1 MEIILNLIVL
11 YIGAI
16 FGNLYF
22 NLKEYIIKKDLEKNE
37 KTETKKIKKTAKC
50 NRKGG
55 FLANIPFISYFF
67 NKGECKKCKKDHAKL
82 KLISEL
88 VVGFIFLLV
97 FNSAN
102 LTQIFLNK
110 SFQVDEMEILLKGGL
125 MFTLPLTLGFIYL
138 IGIIEKETKK
148 ININVMTYG
157 VIMAAVLIIMK
168 FIVNIPDVKY
178 SKLEMTTA
186 GIYMLIVLLIY
197 LMQLLTLSKDPE
209 SKYTVDMVL
218 MVFILN
224 IYFGSGNT
232 VSTIILSILYI
243 LLGNIFGWFRNREY
257 KENKYVKK
265 ENGKFKTRKESS
277 FVMEYKYIPF
287 SLIIGSMA
295 IVSLV
300 VNNFIATLGVLA

>member
-16 FGNLYF
+16 FGNLYY
-22 NLKEYIIKKDLEKNE
+22 NLKEYILRKDLEK
-37 KTETKKIKKTAKC
+37 KETKKIKKETNC
-50 NRKGG
+50 NLKGG
-55 FLANIPFISYFF
+55 FLGNIPFVSYSF

-88 VVGFIFLLV
+88 VIGMVFVLV

-110 SFQVDEMEILLKGGL
+110 STQIDKMEILLKGGL

-138 IGIIEKETKK
+138 LGTIERETKTL
-148 ININVMTYG
+148 NVNVMTYG
-157 VIMAAVLIIMK
+157 VIMAAALIIIK
-168 FIVNIPDVKY
+168 FIVNIPNVKY

-197 LMQLLTLSKDPE
+197 LMQLLTFSKDPE
-209 SKYTVDMVL
+209 SKYTVDIVL

-224 IYFGSGNT
+224 IYFGSANT
-232 VSTIILSILYI
+232 ISTIILSIIYI
-243 LLGNIFGWFRNREY
+243 LMGNIFGWFRNKEY
-257 KENKYVKK
+257 KENIYVKK
-265 ENGKFKTRKESS
+265 ENGKFKTRKEGS
-277 FVMEYKYIPF
+277 FVTEYRYIPF
-287 SLIIGSMA
+287 SLIIGSMG

-300 VNNFIATLGVLA
+300 VNNFVATLGVIA